1 MLEIALHAAVITV
14 LTLTL
19 ALFSYVYRLYQEKGR
34 QATRRVRVHLEYFHN
49 KIAPRLKMERR
60 RAMQT
65 FSLLAQL
72 TLVVT
77 ALAIGFAAETFSKS
91 AARAVFETAFFVVL
105 EIILVYQFVPYM
117 LVTRTMGRWLG
128 PMVPVLRLFGYL
140 VLPLIALYE
149 FFVSLLHLAEPLE
162 EEPEEQKA
170 GQAIEELVEV
180 GQERGLLEKED
191 IPLIASVLQFADKT
205 VREVMTPRPEIVGIA
220 DTATLAELR
229 QLFREKHLSRI
240 VVHGESLDDVRG
252 VVSGRSLLEVPESE
266 LAARRVA
273 ELTRPVLCIPET
285 KPVVELIRD
294 LQREQQQMAVVV
306 DEYGG
311 VVGLLT
317 LDDLSEEIL
326 GEINDADQVRRA
338 EVVKE
343 SDSVFL
349 VRGGVELEKLEIA
362 LATPVE
368 RHNATTFAGLV
379 HNWFGYVPKPGEA
392 ITRDGLRVEVL
403 EATPRRVVRLRVTK
417 LPPPAAAAAEKK
429 GTRAHRAR

>member
-1 MLEIALHAAVITV
+1 
-14 LTLTL
+14 
-19 ALFSYVYRLYQEKGR
+19 
-34 QATRRVRVHLEYFHN
+34 
-49 KIAPRLKMERR
+49 
-60 RAMQT
+60 
-65 FSLLAQL
+65 
-72 TLVVT
+72 
-77 ALAIGFAAETFSKS
+77 
-91 AARAVFETAFFVVL
+91 
-105 EIILVYQFVPYM
+105 
-117 LVTRTMGRWLG
+117 
-128 PMVPVLRLFGYL
+128 
-140 VLPLIALYE
+140 
-149 FFVSLLHLAEPLE
+149 
-162 EEPEEQKA
+162 
-170 GQAIEELVEV
+170 

-205 VREVMTPRPEIVGIA
+205 AREVMTPRPELVGIPEK
-220 DTATLAELR
+220 ATLAELR
-229 QLFREKHLSRI
+229 QLLREKHLSRI
-240 VVHGESLDDVRG
+240 VVYGESLDDLKG
-252 VVSGRSLLEVPESE
+252 VVTARSLLEVPESE
-266 LAARRVA
+266 LAERRVS
-273 ELTRPVLCIPET
+273 ELTRPALAIPET

-311 VVGLLT
+311 VVGVLT

-362 LATPVE
+362 LEMPVE
-368 RHNATTFAGLV
+368 RHNAATFAGLV

-417 LPPPAAAAAEKK
+417 LPPEAAAAAGKK
-429 GTRAHRAR
+429 GARASRAR